1 MGNYKQVYYGKNPWK
16 YGNGDYQDLLAMD
29 NEPEFIVYT
38 PDVEF
43 YCETEE
49 QVKQGIDEWIAENG
63 SVEWYN
69 RQQMQITDIPF

>member
-1 MGNYKQVYYGKNPWK
+1 MKSHKGVYFSKNPWK
-16 YGNGDYQDLLAMD
+16 YGEGDYQDLLGTT
-29 NEPEFIVYT
+29 NEPELIVYT

-49 QVKQGIDEWIAENG
+49 QAKRGIDEWIAENG

-69 RQQMQITDIPF
+69 KRQMQITGIPF